1 MIPYFLRP
9 LASSLS
15 RALLLDHPK
24 RAHPV
29 LRPIGFRPC
38 ADLTLIFPSP
48 VVSASLLPLLFARP
62 PVLLPFA
69 IHDDVEIALV
79 EKRKMMIGQRTIAGP
94 AEPNTSRKNGRS
106 GRTREADTRIGGVLF
121 WLAIDIRIGGSC
133 LVIFGVFGGSFS
145 SLYEEGGSLVLRD
158 IRSIR
163 ASEKEGSFFHF
174 PPSPPLRARSFGA
187 QRTATSLPILLRVCV
202 GRSCR

>member
-29 LRPIGFRPC
+29 LRPIDFRPC
-38 ADLTLIFPSP
+38 ADLTLVFPSP
-48 VVSASLLPLLFARP
+48 VVSASLLPLL
-62 PVLLPFA
+62 FA

-106 GRTREADTRIGGVLF
+106 GRTREADTRMGGVLF
-121 WLAIDIRIGGSC
+121 WLAIEIRIGGGC

-145 SLYEEGGSLVLRD
+145 SLYEEGGFS
-158 IRSIR
+158 RSSR
-163 ASEKEGSFFHF
+163 Y
-174 PPSPPLRARSFGA
+174 
-187 QRTATSLPILLRVCV
+187 QVDTS
-202 GRSCR
+202 

>member
-79 EKRKMMIGQRTIAGP
+79 EKRKMMIGQ
-94 AEPNTSRKNGRS
+94 KNDS
-106 GRTREADTRIGGVLF
+106 RTRGAKHKSKKRPKWAHARGGHEDRGRPVLVGDRYTNWWELPRYLRGVRWF
-121 WLAIDIRIGGSC
+121 
-133 LVIFGVFGGSFS
+133 IFVA
-145 SLYEEGGSLVLRD
+145 V
-158 IRSIR
+158 
-163 ASEKEGSFFHF
+163 
-174 PPSPPLRARSFGA
+174 
-187 QRTATSLPILLRVCV
+187 
-202 GRSCR
+202 